1 MHQLSQQECRPPAAD
16 GGERHFH
23 GAGWLGMPCLTAG
36 VRDQIAVPAAA
47 YRLVTCGGLGL
58 TDRMTPD
65 FSIHSDSVALT
76 DDASQHPWIFARAFN
91 AGDAAAVEQVYESDG
106 VFVAAPGQPVSGAAR
121 AAANQRFLDLGL
133 PIDIRPRHVYVAD
146 DIALLIVDWT
156 IDGQGADGQP
166 VHLEGTA
173 TDVARRGPDG
183 CWRYVIDNPFGT
195 AKL

>member
-1 MHQLSQQECRPPAAD
+1 
-16 GGERHFH
+16 
-23 GAGWLGMPCLTAG
+23 
-36 VRDQIAVPAAA
+36 
-47 YRLVTCGGLGL
+47 
-58 TDRMTPD
+58 MTSD
-65 FSIHSDSVALT
+65 FTIHPDSVALT
-76 DDASQHPWIFARAFN
+76 DDASQHPWIFAQAFN
-91 AGDAAAVEQVYESDG
+91 AGNAAAVEQVYEPEG
-106 VFVAAPGQPVSGAAR
+106 VFVAAPGQPVNGAAR

-156 IDGQGADGQP
+156 IDGQGADGQH

-195 AKL
+195 AGV